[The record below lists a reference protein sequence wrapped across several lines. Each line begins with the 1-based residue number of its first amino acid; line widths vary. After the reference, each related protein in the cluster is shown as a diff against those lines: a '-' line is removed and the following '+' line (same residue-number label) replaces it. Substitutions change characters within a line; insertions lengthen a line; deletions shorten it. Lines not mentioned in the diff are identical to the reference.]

1 MLGSAGLGTVALG
14 RSRVRRGNVRLV
26 AEPGAVVVTGQD
38 VGLYRRYTLVA
49 SPGAVTVTGRNVD
62 LYLIGIS
69 PPVAVISAGG
79 WTDQDGTTAG
89 LVDAVD
95 EFAAD
100 DSDFIASMA
109 LDAGESDTII
119 FKLQDMAD
127 PQALFGHRMAFRFRK
142 QLVSGNRSASLTVA
156 LLHGTDVVA
165 TTTASDIGTSFLSA
179 ELELSP
185 AQIEMIE
192 AYDNL
197 FLRLTAAA
205 S

>member
-1 MLGSAGLGTVALG
+1 MFGSAGFGTVGFG
-14 RSRVRRGNVRLV
+14 RSRVRRGNVTLV
-26 AEPGAVVVTGQD
+26 ASPGAVVVTGQP

-49 SPGAVTVTGRNVD
+49 EPGAVTVTGRNVD
-62 LYLIGIS
+62 LYLVGIS

-79 WTDQDGTTAG
+79 WTDQDGTTTG
-89 LVDAVD
+89 LVDAID

-100 DSDFIASMA
+100 DADFIASMA
-109 LDAGESDTII
+109 LDAGESDEIT

-142 QLVSGNRSASLTVA
+142 QLVSGNRQASLTVA
-156 LLHGTDVVA
+156 LLYGTDVVA
-165 TTTASDIGTSFLSA
+165 TTVANDIGTDWVSA
-179 ELELSP
+179 ELELSS
-185 AQIEMIE
+185 AQIEEIE
-192 AYDNL
+192 TYDNL